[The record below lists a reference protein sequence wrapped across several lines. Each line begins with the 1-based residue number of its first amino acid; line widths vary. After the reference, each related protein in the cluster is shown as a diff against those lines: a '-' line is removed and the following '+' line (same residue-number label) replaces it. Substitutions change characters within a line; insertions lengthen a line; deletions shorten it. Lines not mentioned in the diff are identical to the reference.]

1 MIFRR
6 SLQLAATLSV
16 ALILTGGA
24 AKADDDDDRN
34 NNCRNLPSQSMLR
47 AALIAAT
54 AAEG

>member
-34 NNCRNLPSQSMLR
+34 QQLQES
-47 AALIAAT
+47 T
-54 AAEG
+54 